1 MRISDWS
8 SDVCSSDLHYEKPA
22 SWKWQTPDEYL
33 NKKDQNWRNKPG
45 EDAMWTFEPSVA
57 LKIYQD
63 MIGETQIDL
72 RMGARLDRKQGVR
85 KTGNVITEITTLEGG
100 TYKATMFLDAT
111 YEGHLLAAAGVS
123 YTDRRQTK
131 AQSGEEHNGV
141 Q

>member
-72 RMGARLDRKQGVR
+72 RMGERLDRKQGSSDERRVG
-85 KTGNVITEITTLEGG
+85 KEC
-100 TYKATMFLDAT
+100 
-111 YEGHLLAAAGVS
+111 VS
-123 YTDRRQTK
+123 TCRSRWWPY
-131 AQSGEEHNGV
+131 H
-141 Q
+141 